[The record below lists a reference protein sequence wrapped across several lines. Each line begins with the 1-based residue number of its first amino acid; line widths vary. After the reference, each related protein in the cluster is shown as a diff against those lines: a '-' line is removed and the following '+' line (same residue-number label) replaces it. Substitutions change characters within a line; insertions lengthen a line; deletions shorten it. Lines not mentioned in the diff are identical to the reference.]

1 MSTGYETMNYELW
14 TMDYNKVLA
23 LICFGTLLALC
34 ACKRETKDER
44 FRREFQQFT
53 QKECPKLIDENTR
66 MDSICYDIDIRTLSE
81 YYTVMNELDVDAIY
95 ADGQL
100 MSTFRES
107 MLKGLKGS
115 LPMKAYKDESITFRY
130 VYRSASTGKTRLEL
144 TFTPE
149 DYE

>member
-1 MSTGYETMNYELW
+1 MNYELW

-66 MDSICYDIDIRTLSE
+66 MDSICYDIGSRTRTE
-81 YYTVMNELDVDAIY
+81 YYTVVNNLDDKDIYTDEKLIASFHEAVLKELKNSI
-95 ADGQL
+95 QL
-100 MSTFRES
+100 
-107 MLKGLKGS
+107 KQ
-115 LPMKAYKDESITFRY
+115 YKDEGINFCY
-130 VYRSASTGKTRLEL
+130 AYRSDSTGEMFMQL
-144 TFTPE
+144 TFTKE
-149 DYE
+149 DYGN

>member
-115 LPMKAYKDESITFRY
+115 LPMTAYKDESITFRY

>member
-1 MSTGYETMNYELW
+1 MK
-14 TMDYNKVLA
+14 KVLA
-23 LICFGTLLALC
+23 LLCMGALLVC
-34 ACKRETKDER
+34 GACKRETKDEKFKR
-44 FRREFQQFT
+44 DFEQFT
-53 QKECPKLIDENTR
+53 QKECPKFVDADIR